1 MIITPLS
8 EALGAE
14 VRGIDLRRVGNDDLE
29 EIKAAFLKFQ
39 MLCFRDQELSPQA
52 QLEFSAGFGEIESRP
67 DRPFTFPGIP
77 EVSILSNRIHKGQP
91 VGVIN
96 AGDFWHSD
104 LSFGVRPCRVTFLC
118 DL

>member
-14 VRGIDLRRVGNDDLE
+14 VRGIDLRRFGDDDLE

-39 MLCFRDQELSPQA
+39 MLCFRDQELSPRE

-77 EVSILSNRIHKGQP
+77 VS
-91 VGVIN
+91 
-96 AGDFWHSD
+96 
-104 LSFGVRPCRVTFLC
+104 FL
-118 DL
+118 